1 MKILNVMPVAAD
13 VYTKTIDDY
22 VRKYLSKDTQFDTVQ
37 IQEGALSIES
47 EYEEMRNAPEVV
59 KLCIQ
64 GEKDGYDA
72 IFINCFG
79 DPGVRAAREVVQI
92 PVFGGFEPAVLM
104 ACGLADKIVIVTV
117 VDNVVPLIERNLRS
131 SGLDRRVT
139 SVRATNIPVLELNDH
154 EKTCK
159 GIAAEAIAA
168 VKEEGAQAIVL
179 GCTGM
184 IDVAEDVKKLLLEQ
198 GYDIPV
204 VEAARAAVMTLEMY
218 ARLGMK
224 HSLLTYRRP
233 PVK

>member
-1 MKILNVMPVAAD
+1 MKIL
-13 VYTKTIDDY
+13 
-22 VRKYLSKDTQFDTVQ
+22 
-37 IQEGALSIES
+37 
-47 EYEEMRNAPEVV
+47 
-59 KLCIQ
+59 
-64 GEKDGYDA
+64 
-72 IFINCFG
+72 
-79 DPGVRAAREVVQI
+79 
-92 PVFGGFEPAVLM
+92 
-104 ACGLADKIVIVTV
+104 
-117 VDNVVPLIERNLRS
+117 NVVPLIERNLRS

-154 EKTCK
+154 EKTCE

-168 VKEEGAQAIVL
+168 VKEEGAQAVVR

-184 IDVAEDVKKLLLEQ
+184 VAVAEDVKKLLLEQ